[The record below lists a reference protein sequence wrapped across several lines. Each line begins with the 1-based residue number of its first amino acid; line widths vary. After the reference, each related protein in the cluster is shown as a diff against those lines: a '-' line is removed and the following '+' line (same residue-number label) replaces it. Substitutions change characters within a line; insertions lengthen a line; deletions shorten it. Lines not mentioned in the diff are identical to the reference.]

1 MKRKNKVRARVL
13 GLGQARACLL
23 LGASAVERYRKGGGG
38 YNEGDPILYFFPVD
52 PETVERIRSEAEGG
66 GFHSAINIDIHVLRG
81 QRFNMAS
88 DPLAAS
94 MTEAYRQ
101 LGRKAPAR
109 HRFTWLCEPNRLAMQ
124 KIGQTEA
131 GVEWRI
137 WGHHTGSIDLIDDP
151 VAEVL
156 LDLGARVVGPRST
169 VVEVVTV
176 RSE

>member
-1 MKRKNKVRARVL
+1 MKRKNKVRSRVL
-13 GLGQARACLL
+13 SLGQARSCLL
-23 LGASAVERYRKGGGG
+23 LGASAVERYRKGGAG

-52 PETVERIRSEAEGG
+52 PEAVERIRGEAEGG
-66 GFHSAINIDIHVLRG
+66 GIHSAINIDVHVLRG

-109 HRFTWLCEPNRLAMQ
+109 HRFTWLCEPGRLAMQ

-131 GVEWRI
+131 GVQWRI

-151 VAEVL
+151 VAQALQE
-156 LDLGARVVGPRST
+156 LGAKVVRAQST
-169 VVEVVTV
+169 VAEVVTA